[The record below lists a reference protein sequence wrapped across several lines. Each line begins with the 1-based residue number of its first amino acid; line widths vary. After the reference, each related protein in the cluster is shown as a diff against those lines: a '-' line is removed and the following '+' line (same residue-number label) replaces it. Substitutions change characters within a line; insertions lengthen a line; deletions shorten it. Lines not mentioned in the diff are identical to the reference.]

1 MEAPF
6 KAPLNQQLIMSWAG
20 LRGAASIVFAIV
32 AVVSPNYADDSIF
45 SIVFCIVLLSLLF
58 QGALLPSA
66 SKHLNMI
73 DEHENVLKTFNDY
86 TDENNKKEIELVSKK
101 GTEFHITPIDKTH
114 IKFQQVSK
122 DGTLGTTDAVE
133 FVKKQY

>member
-1 MEAPF
+1 MVVKLEKIVRIGY
-6 KAPLNQQLIMSWAG
+6 KATGIVRTG
-20 LRGAASIVFAIV
+20 LDWNVTYTIIK
-32 AVVSPNYADDSIF
+32 
-45 SIVFCIVLLSLLF
+45 
-58 QGALLPSA
+58 Q
-66 SKHLNMI
+66 
-73 DEHENVLKTFNDY
+73 DENDWVIKDGEHTIARCSQEY

-114 IKFQQVSK
+114 IKFQQISK